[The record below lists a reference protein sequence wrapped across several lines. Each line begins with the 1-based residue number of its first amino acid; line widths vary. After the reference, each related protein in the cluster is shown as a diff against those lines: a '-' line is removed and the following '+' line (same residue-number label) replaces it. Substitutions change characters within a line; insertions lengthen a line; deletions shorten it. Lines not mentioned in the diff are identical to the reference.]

1 MAWRRG
7 RHNSGGDAGLST
19 SAPTSGQGMKRP
31 GDKKDVATQLIETL
45 VQLPAKNKDYSLIFM
60 KHPQPQLSA
69 TGTMPLGNSLGPLA
83 VSSLALGLLSS
94 SSSSSPSPLDI
105 VKRTIVPSSA
115 SSSSSSPKAAV
126 THQRTGSASTT
137 RSASSPNRGS
147 TPNGTSNDFS
157 SSAPSS
163 GIVIMG
169 KRTSVQS
176 HHSRFSTG
184 GSWDDSAGSLLLYDR
199 LNNNKHDSSSMAP
212 SLSPVSAGLVS
223 TRRKYYQ
230 QPLFP
235 SGLSSSS
242 ASSLYPTEQRLRLQ
256 SGTRHEGMEDFEWA
270 VQQVKDRRFRI
281 LEAAEVLTEVMDR
294 FYDGDDYFV

>member
-7 RHNSGGDAGLST
+7 RQTSGGEAGLGT
-19 SAPTSGQGMKRP
+19 SAPTSVGSRRP
-31 GDKKDVATQLIETL
+31 GDKKDVATQLIDTL
-45 VQLPAKNKDYSLIFM
+45 VQLPVKNKDYSLIFN
-60 KHPQPQLSA
+60 KPPQPQLSTA
-69 TGTMPLGNSLGPLA
+69 GTMPLGSSLGPMA

-94 SSSSSPSPLDI
+94 SSSSSPSPFDI
-105 VKRTIVPSSA
+105 VKRTILPSSA
-115 SSSSSSPKAAV
+115 SSPSSSPKPSAS
-126 THQRTGSASTT
+126 HQRTGSASTT
-137 RSASSPNRGS
+137 RSASSPKRGY
-147 TPNGTSNDFS
+147 TPSRTSNDLS

-163 GIVIMG
+163 GIAIMG
-169 KRTSVQS
+169 KGGSVQS
-176 HHSRFSTG
+176 HHSRLSTG

-199 LNNNKHDSSSMAP
+199 FNSNRHDSSMAP
-212 SLSPVSAGLVS
+212 SALSLVSAGLVS

-242 ASSLYPTEQRLRLQ
+242 ASSLYPTEQRFKLQ
-256 SGTRHEGMEDFEWA
+256 YGTRHEGLEDFEWA